1 MKMKLLK
8 KILTIFLPLTMVIS
22 SCNGANAKGKPNE
35 NLPDITIKQEDFKTP
50 SYDDEELHEIDMGDA
65 DAFQS
70 TFRDVSPN
78 FTFGLKSNGTLLHDS
93 FTTDVEFLEINNA
106 KSESINY
113 TASLDN
119 GTNMLTVEPSTP
131 YVPGQAY
138 SVNLH
143 VDGYKFFVGHS
154 LDPSIQTIYFT
165 VKEEDKNE
173 MELVEGIKA
182 YPLEN
187 VIKNTDPLEPHPYLI
202 YKGNIS
208 LNKGDVVKFVNSDSN
223 DPYKNDTV
231 YIKVESLV
239 KEGNN
244 TRINYVA
251 PDTSELF
258 KSLDLHVDD
267 KKIDCH
273 GLHLNDEAEIYA
285 DLINSEM
292 VQDYVA
298 YTAYAYNFSD
308 NLSSVID
315 FIKSASISIS
325 FKFIDAGIA
334 LQFVI
339 LFVHKTESGWT
350 IALNISVTWEETYV
364 VSADAEVEKFLGV
377 PYWVNMNVAAD
388 KTDKVDVKASV
399 MMTHSTFNP
408 GPEYQDPHNISP
420 KVAKEAVEKLKGV
433 WKESGIFDTKR
444 DKTESGLTLF
454 NIGYVDFYLGYVT
467 FSMEF
472 YLTLASSFNINIGL
486 GWTYQSTTTVINYS
500 TSDGN
505 KTSGAASPNNISSS
519 ILSVEAIGQFNFEF
533 GGKIRLA
540 FSITGLKWL
549 ISLALD
555 IDARVY
561 FTVSGFGGFIYDFVN
576 KDWNVDF
583 GFQIE
588 LGVKLEISLKVV
600 ILGKGYGNWT
610 LWAKKFPFFTLGNPN
625 RIEHHVDEVIN
636 LSKKETKID
645 DTSTMKFAILD
656 GLSMSTTV
664 KKLKF
669 DEELKILDSC
679 FVPGDGVTVRLVDS
693 FTSDSPYIDISN
705 GKYIISDAA
714 PLMFDA
720 TATLNVSDVFG
731 SEYHSY
737 KIRIHYQS
745 ENSKLV
751 DFDGKNAKAYA
762 KGDIIDFPAGEER
775 EGQIFKGWMLN
786 DNVVDLST
794 PYVMG
799 EEDLHFMPRYIPYV
813 NYLVE
818 FYDGFNNLVESIWVL
833 NEEAATPP
841 SPEKRDKHM
850 AGYNFVCWDTDI
862 SKVTG
867 NMKVYGIYARIGEV
881 A

>member
-1 MKMKLLK
+1 MKLLK

-22 SCNGANAKGKPNE
+22 SCNGANTKGKPNE

-50 SYDDEELHEIDMGDA
+50 TYNDEELHEIDMGDA

-78 FTFGLKSNGTLLHDS
+78 FTFGLKSSGTRLYNS
-93 FTTDVEFLEINNA
+93 FTTDVELLEINDA
-106 KSESINY
+106 KLESIEY

-143 VDGYKFFVGHS
+143 MDGYKFFVGRS
-154 LDPSIQTIYFT
+154 LNPDIKTIYFT

-173 MELVEGIKA
+173 MELVEGIKT

-187 VIKNTDPLEPHPYLI
+187 VLENTDPLEPHPYLI

-208 LNKGDVVKFVNSDSN
+208 LKEGDIVKFENTNKD
-223 DPYKNDTV
+223 DQYKNDTV
-231 YIKVESLV
+231 YIKVTSLT
-239 KEGNN
+239 KEKGN

-251 PDTSELF
+251 PETSEIF

-273 GLHLNDEAEIYA
+273 GLHLNDETQIYA
-285 DLINSEM
+285 DLINSDM

-298 YTAYAYNFSD
+298 YTAYAYNFSN
-308 NLSSVID
+308 NLTSVID

-334 LQFVI
+334 LQFLI

-364 VSADAEVEKFLGV
+364 VSADAEVEKFLGI

-388 KTDKVDVKASV
+388 KNDKVDVKASI
-399 MMTHSTFNP
+399 MLTHSTFNP
-408 GPEYQDPHNISP
+408 GPEYEDPTKLNP
-420 KVAKEAVEKLKGV
+420 KAAKEAVAKLKDT
-433 WKESGIFDTKR
+433 WKESGIFDSKR
-444 DKTESGLTLF
+444 DRTESGLTIF

-467 FSMEF
+467 FSLEF
-472 YLTLASSFNINIGL
+472 YLTLASAFNINIGL

-500 TSDGN
+500 TNDGN
-505 KTSGAASPNNISSS
+505 KTNGGASPNNLKSSV
-519 ILSVEAIGQFNFEF
+519 LSVEAIGQFNFEF
-533 GGKIRLA
+533 GGKIRLV

-555 IDARVY
+555 IDVRVY
-561 FTVSGFGGFIYDFVN
+561 FTVSGFGGFVYDFVN

-600 ILGKGYGNWT
+600 ILGHGYGNWQ
-610 LWAKKFPFFTLGNPN
+610 LWAKKFPFFVLGNPN
-625 RIEHHVDEVIN
+625 RIENHVDETIN
-636 LSKKETKID
+636 LSRKETKID
-645 DTSTMKFAILD
+645 DTATMKFVILD
-656 GLSMSTTV
+656 GLSMSSTV
-664 KKLKF
+664 KMLKF

-679 FVPGDGVTVRLVDS
+679 FVPGDGVTVRFVDS
-693 FTSDSPYIDISN
+693 FTSNSPYIDISD
-705 GKYIISDAA
+705 GKYIIKDGA

-720 TATLNVSDVFG
+720 TATLKVSDVFG
-731 SEYHSY
+731 SEDHTYTI
-737 KIRIHYQS
+737 KIHYQS
-745 ENSKLV
+745 EDSKLV
-751 DFDGKNAKAYA
+751 DFDGKDVKAYL
-762 KGDIIDFPAGEER
+762 KGDIIDFPAGEVR

-786 DNVVDLST
+786 DKVVDLSK
-794 PYVMG
+794 PYIMG
-799 EEDLHFMPRYIPYV
+799 DEDLHFKSRYIPHV

-818 FYDGFNNLVESIWVL
+818 FYDGFNNLVFSTWVL
-833 NEEAATPP
+833 NEEAAIE
-841 SPEKRDKHM
+841 PEAAVRDKNM
-850 AGYNFVCWDTDI
+850 TGYHFVCWDTDI

-867 NMKVYGIYARIGEV
+867 NIKVHGIYARIGEV